1 MKMLVE
7 YVRDNKN
14 KPIGVVVATG
24 KNQIGWSEKH
34 NKDKWDKHL
43 GLEIA
48 IGRAINGSDKTPMKK
63 KVFRPYVEKMTNR
76 ANRYFKNKG

>member
-7 YVRDNKN
+7 YVRNKN
-14 KPIGVVVATG
+14 NQPVGVVVAVG

-34 NKDKWDKHL
+34 NKDKWDKYL

-48 IGRAINGSDKTPMKK
+48 IGRAMNGSVKYPMKE
-63 KVFRPYVEKMTNR
+63 KVFRPYINKMYDR
-76 ANRYFKNKG
+76 ADRYFK